1 MKKKIAI
8 IGAGIGGLCLANLL
22 QKNSNYEIMLYE
34 KEEALRL
41 DEGYGIQLAVNS
53 VTILNKIGFNDLNKN
68 EKFNPI
74 KLDFYSNKNK
84 ITDLDLTQFNFN
96 EEKYTTLKR
105 SVLIKFLKD
114 KLFSNLIRFNK
125 TLKKVDQI
133 DQKLRIT
140 FNDDQVNEVDYLI
153 VADGVFSKTRSML
166 ENKNIKPNYLG
177 SIAFRFLIDKNRQ
190 KYFDKNNISLVMGS
204 DCHLVAYP
212 VDPNNLNIVMIARAK
227 EKSLQKFQESS
238 YIKSFLNNSILKDY
252 PEVINFENND
262 FKFWPI
268 YFSKKPQLPILKNVF
283 YLGDAFYA
291 FPPTMAQGAS
301 QSIEASMELFE
312 ILQSNK
318 TEKEKEYFENRLKR
332 SEMIIKRSKF
342 NYFAFHL
349 KSNFFI
355 WFREII
361 LKRAI
366 KNKNFIDSYLG
377 RVFNK

>member
-105 SVLIKFLKD
+105 SVLIRFLKD

-140 FNDDQVNEVDYLI
+140 FNDDQINEVDYLI
-153 VADGVFSKTRSML
+153 VADGVFSKTRSIL

-177 SIAFRFLIDKNRQ
+177 SMAFRFLIDKNRQ
-190 KYFDKNNISLVMGS
+190 
-204 DCHLVAYP
+204 
-212 VDPNNLNIVMIARAK
+212 R
-227 EKSLQKFQESS
+227 Q
-238 YIKSFLNNSILKDY
+238 
-252 PEVINFENND
+252 
-262 FKFWPI
+262 
-268 YFSKKPQLPILKNVF
+268 
-283 YLGDAFYA
+283 
-291 FPPTMAQGAS
+291 
-301 QSIEASMELFE
+301 
-312 ILQSNK
+312 
-318 TEKEKEYFENRLKR
+318 
-332 SEMIIKRSKF
+332 
-342 NYFAFHL
+342 
-349 KSNFFI
+349 
-355 WFREII
+355 
-361 LKRAI
+361 
-366 KNKNFIDSYLG
+366 
-377 RVFNK
+377 

>member
-1 MKKKIAI
+1 M
-8 IGAGIGGLCLANLL
+8 
-22 QKNSNYEIMLYE
+22 
-34 KEEALRL
+34 
-41 DEGYGIQLAVNS
+41 
-53 VTILNKIGFNDLNKN
+53 
-68 EKFNPI
+68 
-74 KLDFYSNKNK
+74 
-84 ITDLDLTQFNFN
+84 
-96 EEKYTTLKR
+96 
-105 SVLIKFLKD
+105 
-114 KLFSNLIRFNK
+114 
-125 TLKKVDQI
+125 
-133 DQKLRIT
+133 
-140 FNDDQVNEVDYLI
+140 
-153 VADGVFSKTRSML
+153 
-166 ENKNIKPNYLG
+166 
-177 SIAFRFLIDKNRQ
+177 AFRFLIDKNRQ

-212 VDPNNLNIVMIARAK
+212 VDLNNLNIVMIARAK
-227 EKSLQKFQESS
+227 EENLQKFQESS

-318 TEKEKEYFENRLKR
+318 SEKEKEYFENRLKR

>member
-1 MKKKIAI
+1 
-8 IGAGIGGLCLANLL
+8 
-22 QKNSNYEIMLYE
+22 MLYE

-53 VTILNKIGFNDLNKN
+53 VTILNKIGLNDLNKN

-140 FNDDQVNEVDYLI
+140 FNDDQINEVDYLI
-153 VADGVFSKTRSML
+153 VADGVFSKTRSIL

-177 SIAFRFLIDKNRQ
+177 SMAFRFLIDKNRQ

-238 YIKSFLNNSILKDY
+238 YIK
-252 PEVINFENND
+252 V
-262 FKFWPI
+262 FK
-268 YFSKKPQLPILKNVF
+268 
-283 YLGDAFYA
+283 
-291 FPPTMAQGAS
+291 
-301 QSIEASMELFE
+301 
-312 ILQSNK
+312 
-318 TEKEKEYFENRLKR
+318 
-332 SEMIIKRSKF
+332 
-342 NYFAFHL
+342 
-349 KSNFFI
+349 
-355 WFREII
+355 
-361 LKRAI
+361 
-366 KNKNFIDSYLG
+366 
-377 RVFNK
+377 